1 MARSRSPEVILRRV
15 KRLARLNGW
24 SVALFA
30 GLCTLASLAFL
41 DPVGIT
47 VGLLVTLGGA
57 LEVHG
62 YRLLRRNDASGMRWL
77 ARSQLVVLGTMWA
90 YVLPRLLSFDAVY
103 LQTEV
108 IPNARAMLASR
119 GVNLDEFL
127 AQAGVDSAD
136 IVPLV
141 RLFLVVFYGSVL
153 LATLLYQGG
162 LYLYYR
168 WRTAAVEDALRSP
181 PVVPSAPPLVPPPDR
196 PQGDYTI

>member
-1 MARSRSPEVILRRV
+1 MARPRSPEVILRRV

-41 DPVGIT
+41 DPVGIA

-62 YRLLRRNDASGMRWL
+62 YRMLRRNDAGGMRWV

-108 IPNARAMLASR
+108 IPHARAMLASR

-136 IVPLV
+136 VVPLV

-162 LYLYYR
+162 LCLYYR
-168 WRTAAVEDALRSP
+168 WRTPTVEDALRSP
-181 PVVPSAPPLVPPPDR
+181 PVIPGAPPLVPPTDR
-196 PQGDYTI
+196 PAKDYGI